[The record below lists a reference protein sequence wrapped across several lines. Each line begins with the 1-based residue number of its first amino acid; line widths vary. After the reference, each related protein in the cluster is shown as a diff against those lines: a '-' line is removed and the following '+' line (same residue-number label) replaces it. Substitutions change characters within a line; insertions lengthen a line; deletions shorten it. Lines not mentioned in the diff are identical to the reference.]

1 MTTNKAIL
9 SFLAILATLPAW
21 AAAPHV
27 SELAANAAASRAP
40 GPKTADAPLLSL
52 QQIIDRNLAARGG
65 AAAWRRVTS
74 LSMAGKLDA
83 GRERK
88 DGGMVAEL
96 AGLGPQQAKAAAK
109 ARAHKQLDE
118 PSKIPAAKAIQLPY
132 RLEVKRPRKS
142 RFEIDFK
149 GQTAIQVYDGQNGW
163 KVRPYL
169 GRREVERFSAEE
181 AKIAATQQ
189 DLDGPLV
196 DYAAKGTKVVLVGSE
211 TVEGRPTYK
220 LALTYKDGDV
230 RHLWIDAQTFL
241 DTKIE
246 AAPRNWDG
254 KAHSVEMYYRDYKP
268 VDGLMIAHRLET
280 VIQGAS
286 FSDSVYIEKVTVNP
300 ALPESRFSKPL

>member
-1 MTTNKAIL
+1 MTAIKATL
-9 SFLAILATLPAW
+9 FLLACLATLPASADAPNAGASAAK
-21 AAAPHV
+21 AAAP
-27 SELAANAAASRAP
+27 EAP
-40 GPKTADAPLLSL
+40 GPTTSATPVLPL

-65 AAAWRRVTS
+65 AAAWRHVNS
-74 LSMAGKLDA
+74 LSMAGTLDA

-88 DGGMVAEL
+88 DGGLVAEL
-96 AGLGPQQAKAAAK
+96 AGLGPQQARAAAK
-109 ARAHKQLDE
+109 ARAHKLLDD
-118 PSKIPAAKAIQLPY
+118 PGKVPAPKVIQLPY

-149 GQTAIQVYDGQNGW
+149 GQTAIQTYDGQNGW

-189 DLDGPLV
+189 ELDGPLL

-211 TVEGRPTYK
+211 AVEGRATYK

-286 FSDSVYIEKVTVNP
+286 FSDNVYIEKVTVNP
-300 ALPESRFSKPL
+300 ALPESRFAKPL